1 LPLSYCGVPSASLVA
16 KKRAPVEAGPLDM
29 IIERTRLEYAHRP
42 AYSVCSL
49 PRLQSLVACPL
60 PIPPHAGEGTVGH
73 ERALRLEYRADTAP
87 AVGRRRRC
95 FHRLLAVGA
104 RVIRRVHQRD
114 PRRRH
119 RRHVDAR
126 RARLIRHRRRA
137 GAALASPATEERAA
151 AGLLFIRARRLF
163 ALPAL
168 AQGGR
173 MKLIGALCSLGSW
186 RDRRRGR
193 RLRWLDRGRH
203 LRLRAVLDDRPM
215 ILAG

>member
-1 LPLSYCGVPSASLVA
+1 
-16 KKRAPVEAGPLDM
+16 
-29 IIERTRLEYAHRP
+29 
-42 AYSVCSL
+42 
-49 PRLQSLVACPL
+49 
-60 PIPPHAGEGTVGH
+60 
-73 ERALRLEYRADTAP
+73 
-87 AVGRRRRC
+87 
-95 FHRLLAVGA
+95 
-104 RVIRRVHQRD
+104 
-114 PRRRH
+114 
-119 RRHVDAR
+119 
-126 RARLIRHRRRA
+126 RHRRRA

-151 AGLLFIRARRLF
+151 AGLLFIRARCLF

-215 ILAG
+215 ILAGERILPLEGVEPAADRRDRQPVVG